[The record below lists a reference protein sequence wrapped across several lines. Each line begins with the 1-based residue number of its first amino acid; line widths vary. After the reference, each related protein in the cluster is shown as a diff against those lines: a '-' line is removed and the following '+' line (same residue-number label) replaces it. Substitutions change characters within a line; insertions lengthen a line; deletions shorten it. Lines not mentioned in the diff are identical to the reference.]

1 MIDFRSSRRNDPFI
15 TFQLQHLVQDESC
28 VAVSDAYKEAR
39 GMMRSPVGTAVGG
52 IALESV
58 YQKKV
63 EQALADEN
71 CFKVI
76 TVRMERG
83 NHWLKGIHVRT
94 MVDNSQQYRL

>member
-1 MIDFRSSRRNDPFI
+1 MVGVSLPFPGAPCFCLPNTFI
-15 TFQLQHLVQDESC
+15 PFPFQLQHLVQDESC

-39 GMMRSPVGTAVGG
+39 GMMRTSGGTPLGG

-76 TVRMERG
+76 TVRIGGERG
-83 NHWLKGIHVRT
+83 LGE
-94 MVDNSQQYRL
+94 S